1 MTLQHVPLK
10 LANLN
15 LSKCKVKML
24 RFRFLPQRGIS
35 RILVGISYILSNLQW
50 TYNEWTYEWN
60 SFWSTEGKGELG
72 SGLFWGSE
80 TLFFCKDLLC
90 FNKYVWLRV
99 TRVKT
104 IFTVGPLHLCGC
116 CCCCCCSFVFSLC
129 DLIGNIF
136 FGLKLGNKNN
146 RWKEVKN
153 CSTFGISQKFL
164 LYKRGVYTFLYAGGM
179 SKRIVTF
186 YAGLPVTFTFFV
198 IG

>member
-104 IFTVGPLHLCGC
+104 IPSLQVSLWDLFICVVVVVVVVVHLY
-116 CCCCCCSFVFSLC
+116 FPYAIWL
-129 DLIGNIF
+129 
-136 FGLKLGNKNN
+136 
-146 RWKEVKN
+146 E
-153 CSTFGISQKFL
+153 ISSSGSNLAIKIIDE
-164 LYKRGVYTFLYAGGM
+164 K
-179 SKRIVTF
+179 K
-186 YAGLPVTFTFFV
+186 
-198 IG
+198 